1 MGDELSVMIPKVS
14 MFYKNMWI
22 AFKRVVRSGFVG
34 FWRNAFVSAA
44 AIFVMTVALF
54 VIGSTMLLDKI
65 LEVSLEQIQDKVDI
79 NVYFVTTASQPDIDA
94 LQASLEALPD
104 VEEVV
109 FTSREQAL
117 DEFSKQH
124 QNDSNIMDG
133 LEELGEN
140 PLGAALSIR
149 AKNTSQYEGIAS
161 FLEEQST
168 ASAQAPLIDKVNYND
183 NREAI
188 EKLTQIIEAV
198 ERSSY
203 IAMVILVFAAVMITF
218 NTVRLAIYTSREEIS
233 VMRLVGASNAF
244 IRGPFLLQGVMYGV
258 IAGVVSLL
266 IIYPIVLWLGPA
278 TESFFQFNI
287 FTYFV
292 SDFGRI
298 FATLIGVGAVLGFT
312 SSLLAI
318 TRYLRV

>member
-1 MGDELSVMIPKVS
+1 
-14 MFYKNMWI
+14 MWI

-54 VIGSTMLLDKI
+54 VIGSTMLLEKV

-79 NVYFVTTASQPDIDA
+79 NVYFVTTAAQTDIDA

-109 FTSREQAL
+109 FTSREKAL
-117 DEFSKQH
+117 EEFTAQH
-124 QNDSNIMDG
+124 RNDSTIMAG

-149 AKNTSQYEGIAS
+149 ARNTSQYEGIAT
-161 FLEEQST
+161 FLEEQQT
-168 ASAQAPLIDKVNYND
+168 ATAQTPFIEKVNYND
-183 NREAI
+183 NQAAI
-188 EKLTQIIEAV
+188 EKLTQIIDAV

-203 IAMVILVFAAVMITF
+203 VAMIILVFAAVMITF

-233 VMRLVGASNAF
+233 VMRLVGASNMF

-258 IAGVVSLL
+258 IAGVLALL
-266 IIYPIVLWLGPA
+266 IIYPIVLWLGPS
-278 TESFFQFNI
+278 TEAFFQFNI

-298 FATLIGVGAVLGFT
+298 FGLLVGAGAILGFT